1 AMAWLETHVY
11 DEEKGL
17 FGRYHR
23 CETPFSGSRGF
34 GWDNAVGRPT
44 NKYYATH
51 EGDTI
56 VFSYDIYMNNLN
68 YSTYLMLAAMEYA
81 NNNDQKSAEYL
92 AKANTL
98 EKNIN
103 KWLKDK
109 NSLPP
114 YGDLLTNNGD
124 LVQAGPYGLDET
136 DYQWALSIPPFL
148 PNKPEV
154 LRNISNLL
162 LQDMQEDP
170 KGMFICAYNAIL
182 TSMDP
187 LIHDEKQMM
196 ERLEYLVPQSVRAG
210 KYLAMPYT
218 IPELV
223 DQEDGD
229 PFHDVRPLVYSIAP
243 WISAVTN
250 FGLHRMPFGIALRGT
265 QYLEKLINY
274 TYKNALLDVNYTGEG
289 ELNEIKINGQKLAHS
304 YQIPDEILQDGENKV
319 TVVMAAQTAPE
330 NILAASTIRLK
341 NITEVKNGVRFN
353 IEAFGQNI
361 MTFLNLEKNL
371 EISDAKGEV

>member
-1 AMAWLETHVY
+1 
-11 DEEKGL
+11 
-17 FGRYHR
+17 
-23 CETPFSGSRGF
+23 
-34 GWDNAVGRPT
+34 
-44 NKYYATH
+44 
-51 EGDTI
+51 
-56 VFSYDIYMNNLN
+56 
-68 YSTYLMLAAMEYA
+68 
-81 NNNDQKSAEYL
+81 
-92 AKANTL
+92 
-98 EKNIN
+98 
-103 KWLKDK
+103 
-109 NSLPP
+109 
-114 YGDLLTNNGD
+114 
-124 LVQAGPYGLDET
+124 
-136 DYQWALSIPPFL
+136 
-148 PNKPEV
+148 
-154 LRNISNLL
+154 
-162 LQDMQEDP
+162 
-170 KGMFICAYNAIL
+170 
-182 TSMDP
+182 
-187 LIHDEKQMM
+187 
-196 ERLEYLVPQSVRAG
+196 VRAG

-371 EISDAKGEV
+371 EISDAKGEVRKIKTKKLDDLTIIEFQGQGDFQVVLK